1 MSLLATGGSR
11 IGIGVDV
18 GLLLLRLR
26 LLLLLL
32 LLLLHCHHLL
42 DLSLKVESSV
52 VTGSSTGTVGSRDCC
67 SLWLLLLH
75 HHLLRRWLLTCGT
88 AGPHRLLKG
97 KLEGRIVTAGT
108 GRGIRRWHR

>member
-1 MSLLATGGSR
+1 MSLLAAGISS
-11 IGIGVDV
+11 IGIDIGIDI

-26 LLLLLL
+26 LLLL